1 MKNSHSEPRTRNRTR
16 AGMNE
21 VPRSENECGS
31 VSSDRAWNP
40 TKREIRGAE
49 GGAEVEGPN
58 LEHEAALGHSAD

>member
-16 AGMNE
+16 AENE

-31 VSSDRAWNP
+31 VSKDRAWNLR
-40 TKREIRGAE
+40 KRETRGAE

-58 LEHEAALGHSAD
+58 LEHEAASDTAD

>member
-1 MKNSHSEPRTRNRTR
+1 
-16 AGMNE
+16 MNE